1 MDISFTVL
9 CVFVC
14 TVTDF
19 SDEDKACS
27 VKFCQAVH
35 RRPRQ
40 GISHFGE
47 LSSHRSPEPDES
59 ASAPP
64 SPRRSQRLPFG
75 ARTHACAVREIV
87 RRVVVA
93 SACAD
98 IRQSPKTDVLVK
110 YFTHTHTQ
118 REFRLRRCCTVLQEF
133 LVSLTEISNFSQ
145 IPQLP
150 TCLSRSRHLIC
161 RCMSIYE
168 KYWQK
173 RLNLIKMY
181 KMSAVLHFLDL

>member
-1 MDISFTVL
+1 VDISFTVL

-110 YFTHTHTQ
+110 YFTHTHTHTHTKGIP
-118 REFRLRRCCTVLQEF
+118 FA
-133 LVSLTEISNFSQ
+133 SLLHSFTGIPRVVNRDFQFFTNPSASNMPFSQ
-145 IPQLP
+145 P
-150 TCLSRSRHLIC
+150 SSN
-161 RCMSIYE
+161 MS
-168 KYWQK
+168 
-173 RLNLIKMY
+173 
-181 KMSAVLHFLDL
+181 LHVDIRKILAKKTEFN